1 MLSSRRAFSYY
12 PLTNYSPNY
21 YYIIP
26 RYKHGGFMKKIIA
39 LILTLIVFG
48 SLAAC
53 DEESQNNATPAHFV
67 GKVIEIYENGYLLEV
82 TDEGNYGHLA
92 LGTTVQVNINTDD
105 TTEYE
110 LGDNLKVVFDGTISK
125 SYPPQV
131 LHVISIEKAE
141 ATETGD

>member
-1 MLSSRRAFSYY
+1 
-12 PLTNYSPNY
+12 
-21 YYIIP
+21 
-26 RYKHGGFMKKIIA
+26 MKKIIA

-92 LGTTVQVNINTDD
+92 LGTTVQVNINTEDA
-105 TTEYE
+105 TEYE
-110 LGDNLKVVFDGTISK
+110 LGDNLKVVFDGAVSK

-141 ATETGD
+141 ATEISD

>member
-1 MLSSRRAFSYY
+1 
-12 PLTNYSPNY
+12 
-21 YYIIP
+21 
-26 RYKHGGFMKKIIA
+26 MKKIIA
-39 LILTLIVFG
+39 LILTLIIFVNFI
-48 SLAAC
+48 AC
-53 DEESQNNATPAHFV
+53 DEASQNNATPAHFV
-67 GKVIEIYENGYLLEV
+67 GKVVEIYETSYLLEV

-110 LGDNLKVVFDGTISK
+110 IGDNLKVIFDGAISK